1 MLENILRYPLISKKL
16 TIPAEIIVTA
26 ITGLTILCVPGGK
39 LTNRGIIK
47 AEIIWQSVLIM
58 MS

>member
-1 MLENILRYPLISKKL
+1 LISKKL